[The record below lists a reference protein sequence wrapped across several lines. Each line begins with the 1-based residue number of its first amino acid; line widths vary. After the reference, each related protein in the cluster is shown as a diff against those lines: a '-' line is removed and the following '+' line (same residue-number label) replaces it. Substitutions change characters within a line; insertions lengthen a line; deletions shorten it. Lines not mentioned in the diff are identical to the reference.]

1 MNDFSSLLQ
10 YLSIQKPIQRW
21 KKELLQNSFISI
33 NNVNISLISFLLA
46 VVRVE
51 SKNFIHIVS
60 DDFVLNDLLF
70 EQLNTMF
77 PEKIGLICC
86 PDFSEQEIENELQY
100 KMLGQKSVELLR
112 DNKLWVLLTTKYGGG
127 TFSGGSYIYSGK
139 PLSFK
144 IGCNLQYH
152 RFIET
157 FDQWG
162 YDRVS
167 TTTHPGSYAVRG
179 CIFDVFP
186 WGYNYPVRIE
196 LVENTINSLR
206 SFDPITQRKTQTID
220 TRTISL
226 YPPYFKKTSSYFSI
240 ESIIPSNTI
249 TFSIAH
255 SNFNSTYN
263 LVPIGRN
270 SLGTSN
276 FINLNCLKRGP
287 WNVKQLSQ
295 LTVLKEIINNF
306 QYKSFL
312 FVENIDDGNK
322 IADTFGEKV
331 LVVSFPAHDSF
342 VCDSL
347 GLFFITHKDIKSF
360 PFSHRKS
367 TPKNVLKIK
376 SYEEFDFGCF
386 LVHENYGIGKY
397 KGLIKLNTTWGNQD
411 CIKIEYLGNDF
422 IYVPIYNL
430 HLVDKYVGSKNSQPR
445 LSRLGSASWL
455 KLKQRTKRSTESII
469 QAFIELYAKR
479 VSLKGFQFSPDSY
492 LHRYLENSFPY
503 IDTIGQKT
511 ALKEIK
517 SDMESEKPM
526 DRILCGDVGFGK
538 TELSIRAA
546 FKAVYDNKLVI
557 VLVPTTILATQH
569 YSSFSTRLSPLG
581 VRVSYL
587 SRFTPVSKQ
596 KKILKDLKTNKID
609 VLIGTHRLL
618 SRDVVFPNL
627 GLLIIDEEHRFGAKH
642 KEKIKSLKSLVDVLS
657 MTATPIPRT
666 LQLSLM
672 GIRNIST
679 IDTPPIERLP
689 IKTSISRFNK
699 KIITDAVNR
708 EIKRGGQIYFVH
720 NNIKSIDKM
729 AKTLKLY
736 MPDVRIR
743 IAHGKLKSALL
754 ESIMLDFMKNN
765 FQLLLCTTIIEVGI
779 DIPNVNTIF
788 INTAHSFG
796 LSQLYQMRGRVGRSD
811 RQAHCYLLLPSNKN
825 VTKEAMTRLKT
836 IEYYSSLGSGYS
848 IAMKDLELRG
858 AGNLF
863 GVEQSGHISSIGLH
877 MYYKILMEMVEKIL
891 SGKQN
896 NYLPITPVEITF
908 DGEAI
913 FPNSYMP
920 EISDRLFFYR
930 TLTDIESKE
939 DVIDVSDE
947 IRDRFGLLPNSVKNL
962 ISISHIRLLSKNIS
976 ARRLHVG
983 ANQLQILFNNQ
994 GHNLSD
1000 DDSIKSLISR
1010 IETLGLNFT
1019 IDQTMD
1025 KSIKLVVKSDSSK
1038 ANKADGIE
1046 LCNHLFGSILMKS

>member
-1 MNDFSSLLQ
+1 MNGFSSLLH
-10 YLSIQKPIQRW
+10 YLSIQKPVRSW
-21 KKELLQNSFISI
+21 KKELLQDSLISI
-33 NNVNISLISFLLA
+33 NNVNISLISFILA

-51 SKNFIHIVS
+51 SKNFIHIAS
-60 DDFVLNDLLF
+60 DDFLLNDMLF

-77 PEKIGLICC
+77 PEKIGLICY

-100 KMLGQKSVELLR
+100 KMLGQKSVELLQSK
-112 DNKLWVLLTTKYGGG
+112 KLWILLTTKYGGD

-139 PLSFK
+139 SLSLK

-152 RFIET
+152 HFIET

-167 TTTHPGSYAVRG
+167 ATTHPGSYAVRG

-186 WGYNYPVRIE
+186 WGYDYPVRIE

-206 SFDPITQRKTQTID
+206 TFDPITQRKMQTID
-220 TRTISL
+220 SRIISL

-240 ESIIPSNTI
+240 ESIIPSNAI

-255 SNFNSTYN
+255 SNFNGTYN
-263 LVPIGRN
+263 LVPISRK

-287 WNVKQLSQ
+287 WNVKVLSQ
-295 LTVLKEIINNF
+295 QTVLKELINNF

-312 FVENIDDGNK
+312 FVENIDDINK
-322 IADTFGEKV
+322 ISDTFGEKV
-331 LVVSFPAHDSF
+331 CVVSFPVRDSF

-347 GLFFITHKDIKSF
+347 GLFFITHRDIKGF

-376 SYEEFDFGCF
+376 SYEAFEFGCF

-397 KGLIKLNTTWGNQD
+397 MGLIKLNTTWGNQD
-411 CIKIEYLGNDF
+411 CIKIEYLGNDV

-445 LSRLGSASWL
+445 LSRLGSASWS
-455 KLKQRTKRSTESII
+455 KLKQRTKRSSESII

-479 VSLKGFQFSPDSY
+479 ISLKGFQFSPDSS
-492 LHRYLENSFPY
+492 LQRYLENTFPY
-503 IDTIGQKT
+503 IDTVGQKT

-526 DRILCGDVGFGK
+526 DRMLCGDVGFGK
-538 TELSIRAA
+538 TEVSIRAA
-546 FKAVYDNKLVI
+546 FKAVYDNKLII
-557 VLVPTTILATQH
+557 VLVPTTILAFQH

-587 SRFTPVSKQ
+587 SRFTPRSKQ
-596 KKILKDLKTNKID
+596 KKILEDLKTNKID

-618 SRDVVFPNL
+618 SRDVIFPNL

-689 IKTSISRFNK
+689 IKTSVSHFNK
-699 KIITDAVNR
+699 DIITDAMNR

-720 NNIKSIDKM
+720 NDIKSIDKM
-729 AKTLKLY
+729 ARTLKQY
-736 MPDVRIR
+736 MPDVRIK
-743 IAHGKLKSALL
+743 IAHGKLKTALL
-754 ESIMLDFMKNN
+754 ESIMLDFMKND

-788 INTAHSFG
+788 INNAYSFG

-836 IEYYSSLGSGYS
+836 IEYFSSLGSGYS

-877 MYYKILMEMVEKIL
+877 MYYKILKEMVEKI
-891 SGKQN
+891 SSKKRN
-896 NYLPITPVEITF
+896 NYLPTTPVEITF
-908 DGEAI
+908 EGEAI
-913 FPNSYMP
+913 LPNSYML

-930 TLTDIESKE
+930 TLTDIESE
-939 DVIDVSDE
+939 EEVIDVSDE
-947 IRDRFGLLPNSVKNL
+947 IRDRFGPLPNAVKNL

-976 ARRLHVG
+976 AKRLHVG
-983 ANQLQILFNNQ
+983 TNQLQILFNNQ
-994 GHNLSD
+994 GHNISD

-1019 IDQTMD
+1019 IDQTTD
-1025 KSIKLVVKSDSSK
+1025 KSVRLVIKSDSSK
-1038 ANKADGIE
+1038 ATGIE